1 MIAGERHCNTLQ
13 IGVLYNSETGTVRG
27 EPQDI
32 IALQETETTAQ
43 VVHDTLSS
51 VGYAT
56 SKIAVKASL
65 DELQDTLS
73 HYSNQDTF
81 IFNICDGFGGKNFG
95 SVQVIKLIESL
106 GFKHTGST
114 AEVIAQCTDK
124 ARAKES
130 LIRFGVP
137 TPAYQIFDRPEGD
150 VFINF
155 PVIVKPQTEDASLGI
170 DLRSVVCSQ
179 AELLARVRYIIE
191 QYDQPALAEEFVSGR
206 ELAVALLG
214 NGEDIQ
220 TLPISENDYC
230 NIENPLQR
238 LLTYEAKWIAE
249 SPYFQNILIR
259 CPAPLDLA
267 AERTIYATAVNA
279 FQAMGLRDL
288 GRIDIRYDNLIPYI
302 IDINEIPDLALD
314 FGFPRE
320 ARLAG
325 YTYEQMI
332 ERILDTALRREGWR

>member
-1 MIAGERHCNTLQ
+1 MR
-13 IGVLYNSETGTVRG
+13 
-27 EPQDI
+27 
-32 IALQETETTAQ
+32 
-43 VVHDTLSS
+43 
-51 VGYAT
+51 
-56 SKIAVKASL
+56 
-65 DELQDTLS
+65 DTLS

-95 SVQVIKLIESL
+95 SVQVIELIKSL

-150 VFINF
+150 VFINY
-155 PVIVKPQTEDASLGI
+155 PIIVKPQTEDASLGI

-179 AELLARVRYIIE
+179 AELLERVRYVIE

-206 ELAVALLG
+206 ELAVAVMG
-214 NGEDIQ
+214 NGEDIL

-238 LLTYEAKWIAE
+238 LLTYEAKWIARVSLFSE
-249 SPYFQNILIR
+249 RLIH
-259 CPAPLDLA
+259 CPAALDPA
-267 AERTIYATAVNA
+267 AERTIYETATNA
-279 FQAMGLRDL
+279 FKAMGLRDL
-288 GRIDIRYDNLIPYI
+288 GRMDIRYDNLIPYI
-302 IDINEIPDLALD
+302 IDINEIPDLSPD
-314 FGFPRE
+314 SGFPRE

-332 ERILDTALRREGWR
+332 ERILDAALRREGWR